1 MGERIGMGLT
11 QIAALA
17 DHLAFR
23 IDDDRADRHLAVFES
38 LARQRQRAF
47 HLIVPPHSNSV

>member
-1 MGERIGMGLT
+1 MGLT

-47 HLIVPPHSNSV
+47 HLTVPPHSNSV